1 MKKTRAQIDMELQL
15 EIEQKI
21 EELFR
26 KKAEDI
32 SRANELKTELD
43 KWNVYKDYEDRFLD
57 LFKKKKE
64 SNN

>member
-1 MKKTRAQIDMELQL
+1 LTKLSTFYTTENRRTFFPCKTDL
-15 EIEQKI
+15 
-21 EELFR
+21 
-26 KKAEDI
+26 
-32 SRANELKTELD
+32 SRANELKMELD